1 MHIKTTMTAG
11 QRVEFQ
17 ETSDFFRILDLA
29 GVVDVEFYKMGA
41 KVSEALGISAG
52 YAEKFTDGFDK
63 IAITSATAQSIQLVT
78 RLGNEVRYDKAPVG
92 NTTLNTNTSTF
103 TNSQKTVT
111 NASGTLVTANANRSY
126 LLIQNNDTSGDIYVR
141 LDGGV
146 ATALIGAKIPA
157 GGSYELPDRVPSG
170 AITAIGSIAS
180 NANIVIV
187 EA

>member
-17 ETSDFFRILDLA
+17 EQSDFFRILDLA
-29 GVVDVEFYKMGA
+29 GVVDVEFYKMGV
-41 KVSEALGISAG
+41 KVSDAIGISAG

-63 IAITSATAQSIQLVT
+63 IAITSATAQTIQLVT
-78 RLGNEVRYDKAPVG
+78 RLGNEVRYDKAPMG
-92 NTTLNTNTSTF
+92 YTTINNGSNTF

-111 NASGTLVTANANRSY
+111 NASATLVAANVNRRY
-126 LLIQNNDTSGDIYVR
+126 LLIQNNDAAGDIYVR
-141 LDGGV
+141 LDGIAATIGTGV
-146 ATALIGAKIPA
+146 KIEAL
-157 GGSYELPDRVPSG
+157 GSYALENLVPIG

-180 NANIVIV
+180 NANIVVV

>member
-17 ETSDFFRILDLA
+17 EQSDFFRILDLP

-63 IAITSATAQSIQLVT
+63 IAITTATGQSIQLVT

-92 NTTLNTNTSTF
+92 NTTINNVASTF
-103 TNSQKTVT
+103 TNTQKTVT
-111 NASGTLVTANANRSY
+111 NSSATLVAANANRRY
-126 LLIQNNDTSGDIYVR
+126 LLIQNNDAAGDIYVR
-141 LDGGV
+141 LDGV
-146 ATALIGAKIPA
+146 AATTATGIKIESL
-157 GGSYELPDRVPSG
+157 GSYALENLVPSS

-180 NANIVIV
+180 NANVVVV

>member
-17 ETSDFFRILDLA
+17 EQSDFFRILDLA

-63 IAITSATAQSIQLVT
+63 IAITSATAQTIQLVT

-92 NTTLNTNTSTF
+92 NTTINTVASTF

-111 NASGTLVTANANRSY
+111 NASGTLVAANANRRY
-126 LLIQNNDTSGDIYVR
+126 LLIQNNDAAGDIFVR
-141 LDGGV
+141 LDGVTATTATGV
-146 ATALIGAKIPA
+146 KIEA
-157 GGSYELPDRVPSG
+157 GGSYALETLVPNG
-170 AITAIGSIAS
+170 AVTVIGSIAS
-180 NANIVIV
+180 NANIVVV